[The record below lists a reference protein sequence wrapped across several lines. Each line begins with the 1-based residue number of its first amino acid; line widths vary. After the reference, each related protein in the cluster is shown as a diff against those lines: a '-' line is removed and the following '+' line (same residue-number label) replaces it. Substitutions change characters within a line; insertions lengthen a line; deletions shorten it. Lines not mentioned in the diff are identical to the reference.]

1 MSLGRR
7 SLFFVSQYV
16 LFCGTLFLDLS
27 GMPYME
33 YIYIEDAVVAC
44 KKVETIYTKFH
55 RNRESTSSEKH

>member
-33 YIYIEDAVVAC
+33 YIYIWCIYIDDAVAAC
-44 KKVETIYTKFH
+44 MKVEAIF
-55 RNRESTSSEKH
+55 TSVCCR